1 MFKASVKIKA
11 FTIVEVIIAIVV
23 LAIISAIVFP
33 AFVRYRNTTDLKGFA
48 DSFAHAMKFAKETA
62 KTVEGARVEFTRK
75 PEDENKN
82 DYPIG
87 YLYFEIKKPDGTVKK
102 KMNIPPQISI
112 WGVPL
117 DDDYYDFKSDGTLDL
132 SDDLNLT
139 IKSTGTK
146 VEGTVL
152 INKTTGGIDLQ
163 FHEP

>member
-1 MFKASVKIKA
+1 MYPSFKKTKA
-11 FTIVEVIIAIVV
+11 FTIVEIIIAIVI

-33 AFVRYRNTTDLKGFA
+33 AFVRYRATMDLKGFA
-48 DSFAHAMKFAKETA
+48 DNFAHVMKYAKETA
-62 KTVEGARVEFTRK
+62 KTVEGSRVEFTRK

-82 DYPIG
+82 DYPVG

-117 DDDYYDFKSDGTLDL
+117 ADNYYDFKADGTLDL

-146 VEGTVL
+146 IEGNVL
-152 INKTTGGIDLQ
+152 INKVTGGIDLQ
-163 FHEP
+163 FQEP